1 MRPTLSNPRALGRAP
16 NQVEH
21 RRARRRALSPTLTRW
36 NIVDVLWFGIMLTAG
51 ILRVLYFLNP
61 LRLGFSIF
69 KLDYQV
75 GA

>member
-1 MRPTLSNPRALGRAP
+1 MRPTLSNPRALGRALH
-16 NQVEH
+16 QVEH
-21 RRARRRALSPTLTRW
+21 RRARRPALSPSLTRW

-51 ILRVLYFLNP
+51 MLRVLYFLNP

-75 GA
+75 SA

>member
-1 MRPTLSNPRALGRAP
+1 M
-16 NQVEH
+16 
-21 RRARRRALSPTLTRW
+21 ARRPALSPALTRW

-51 ILRVLYFLNP
+51 MLRVLYFLNP

-75 GA
+75 SA

>member
-1 MRPTLSNPRALGRAP
+1 MRPTLSNPGALGQAI

-21 RRARRRALSPTLTRW
+21 RLARRPALSPALTRW
-36 NIVDVLWFGIMLTAG
+36 NIVDVLWFGIMLGAG
-51 ILRVLYFLNP
+51 IMRVLYFLNP

-75 GA
+75 SA

>member
-1 MRPTLSNPRALGRAP
+1 MRPTLSNPRALGRALR
-16 NQVEH
+16 QVEH
-21 RRARRRALSPTLTRW
+21 RRARRPALSPSLTRW

-51 ILRVLYFLNP
+51 MLRVLYFLNP

-75 GA
+75 SA

>member
-1 MRPTLSNPRALGRAP
+1 MRPTLSNPRALGRALH
-16 NQVEH
+16 QVEH
-21 RRARRRALSPTLTRW
+21 RRPRRPALSPSLTRW

-51 ILRVLYFLNP
+51 MLRVLYFLNP

-75 GA
+75 SA